1 MPGTLLGPGGR
12 VMGKELP
19 SPSSASEESDA
30 RAVQF
35 TQAACALLVL
45 RAGSLGREKWA
56 R

>member
-1 MPGTLLGPGGR
+1 MPGTLLGTGGR
-12 VMGKELP
+12 MMGKELP

-30 RAVQF
+30 SAVQV

-45 RAGSLGREKWA
+45 RAGSLGREKWV